1 MRFLLYL
8 AILSESI
15 HFYMVMLPKMVGDVE
30 YKERKVGRTAALS
43 LDYFPFFLLSFLRKV
58 NNLPQFLHL

>member
-30 YKERKVGRTAALS
+30 YKERKVGSAELIN
-43 LDYFPFFLLSFLRKV
+43 YFFFG
-58 NNLPQFLHL
+58 NLA